1 MAIQRGAICLALYPF
16 TPGLPLDL
24 VLREAEAK
32 GDLNAKIES
41 YDSIEAV
48 ARITRRELVVEFKL
62 RPVLLLQGGTSER
75 RPDMLV
81 ATINSITDEHRSGRE
96 NWVKKLENNIH
107 PIMVMVGHE
116 VHHGLKRVSYTN
128 LSTVQP
134 VNKQAILR
142 KLGQLTDDEM
152 AEVSERLIRALEID
166 VSGYVAQLSPSREES
181 SPSEPERPS

>member
-1 MAIQRGAICLALYPF
+1 
-16 TPGLPLDL
+16 
-24 VLREAEAK
+24 
-32 GDLNAKIES
+32 
-41 YDSIEAV
+41 
-48 ARITRRELVVEFKL
+48 
-62 RPVLLLQGGTSER
+62 
-75 RPDMLV
+75 
-81 ATINSITDEHRSGRE
+81 
-96 NWVKKLENNIH
+96 
-107 PIMVMVGHE
+107 
-116 VHHGLKRVSYTN
+116 LKRVSYTN